1 MTDALARL
9 ECRLDSVEHALSD
22 LEHRLQAL
30 ETTGTPLSAGTPAVA
45 YAELHPVAASP
56 ADVASTLGLLGR
68 TLVVFAGAYL
78 LRALTESGTLAVP
91 TGIALG
97 LAYAAVWSVV
107 AFRTGAVSRLSAT
120 LFGGCTIVLALPL
133 LFEATTRFD
142 LLSPAA
148 SATALALAT
157 AVVLAVAWRRD
168 LHALAWVA
176 VLGACVLASVLL
188 VETGRAI
195 PFVTALAGLGV
206 ATLWLGYEREWKM
219 LRWVSAVVADLAV
232 LALVGRALADPPR
245 DAPAAVLAV
254 QLLLLVGYLA
264 SIAVRTLVRGRTVV
278 LFEAVQTAALL
289 IVGLAGAVVVA
300 SRAGTGVAVLGV
312 SLLVLAAAA
321 YAVAFAFFER
331 HPDRRANFHF
341 YTSVALVLALCGS
354 RLVLGDALL
363 VYVWTGLAVLAGWAG
378 ERYQRHALVVHSV
391 VYVTAAFVVSGL
403 AGTFLTAMVGQAS
416 GVWRA
421 PGVVTW
427 AAAAGVTTCL
437 WLATREGNCAGPF
450 AQHALAILIAA
461 AVSGLA
467 IVMLRD
473 WLPVETEAPLHAAA
487 VATLRSGV
495 LAGSAMLVAWLGRYA
510 RTRPF
515 GALLYP
521 VLAVGAVKLLF
532 EDMRTSP
539 PKLLFVAFA
548 LYGIALILGPRLAR
562 TQPQARVP
570 AAMV

>member
-1 MTDALARL
+1 VTDALARL

-278 LFEAVQTAALL
+278 LFEAVQTGALL

-312 SLLVLAAAA
+312 SSWCWRPRPTPWRLRSSSDIRIAVPTSTSIRPLRSCSLCAGAASSWGMR
-321 YAVAFAFFER
+321 FWS
-331 HPDRRANFHF
+331 
-341 YTSVALVLALCGS
+341 TS
-354 RLVLGDALL
+354 
-363 VYVWTGLAVLAGWAG
+363 
-378 ERYQRHALVVHSV
+378 
-391 VYVTAAFVVSGL
+391 
-403 AGTFLTAMVGQAS
+403 GQAS
-416 GVWRA
+416 PSS
-421 PGVVTW
+421 PGGPEN
-427 AAAAGVTTCL
+427 AIS
-437 WLATREGNCAGPF
+437 ATRSSC
-450 AQHALAILIAA
+450 
-461 AVSGLA
+461 
-467 IVMLRD
+467 
-473 WLPVETEAPLHAAA
+473 T
-487 VATLRSGV
+487 RS
-495 LAGSAMLVAWLGRYA
+495 S
-510 RTRPF
+510 
-515 GALLYP
+515 
-521 VLAVGAVKLLF
+521 
-532 EDMRTSP
+532 TSP
-539 PKLLFVAFA
+539 RPSS
-548 LYGIALILGPRLAR
+548 
-562 TQPQARVP
+562 
-570 AAMV
+570 